1 VRAAPSL
8 PRALVL
14 AGVAVL
20 LLLHPLDGRDPRVHH
35 VSEYAFTFPV
45 LTSAAFLLLGAGLA
59 TTGLVQAHDRA
70 AGRLRRR
77 LAAAALVLAG
87 AAVAALAAFP
97 TDHVGRGPATTTVG
111 EIHDRTAGVAIL
123 ALMLGL
129 LLAWS
134 ARGRTLVA
142 LAVGAAVLA
151 VPVLLAPDAFGL
163 HQRAWFGAFLAAALP
178 LAPRG
183 ATTLPGRGR

>member
-1 VRAAPSL
+1 MSL
-8 PRALVL
+8 PRALLL

-35 VSEYAFTFPV
+35 VSEYAFAFPV
-45 LTSAAFLLLGAGLA
+45 PTGAAFLLLGAGLA
-59 TTGLVQAHDRA
+59 ATGLAQAGDRT
-70 AGRLRRR
+70 AGALRRR
-77 LAAAALVLAG
+77 LAGAALVVAG
-87 AAVAALAAFP
+87 AALAALAAFP
-97 TDHVGRGPATTTVG
+97 TDHEGGGPPTTVVG

-134 ARGRTLVA
+134 ARRRTLVA
-142 LAVGAAVLA
+142 LAVGAVVLVA
-151 VPVLLAPDAFGL
+151 PVLLAPDAFGL

-178 LAPRG
+178 LARAPRRDYPD
-183 ATTLPGRGR
+183 A